1 MGGDWINFLSLDLF
15 GAVWT
20 LQNVSQFFVLIEIF
34 ENSTIFTMSIL
45 LFIALKRWN
54 FPDNLDIKGKIAAT
68 FLIRSHSLSIQN
80 NMAKKKKK
88 KKIKYGA
95 NQKKSPPL
103 QIQNN
108 MEKKKKKKLS
118 TGPFKK

>member
-1 MGGDWINFLSLDLF
+1 M
-15 GAVWT
+15 
-20 LQNVSQFFVLIEIF
+20 QNVSQFFVLIEIF
-34 ENSTIFTMSIL
+34 ENSTIFSMSIL

-88 KKIKYGA
+88 
-95 NQKKSPPL
+95 N
-103 QIQNN
+103 
-108 MEKKKKKKLS
+108 KLS